1 MSAPVAVRRRWGLRA
16 RLIALVLAV
25 AAVAL
30 IAVDVILPLNVRSAL
45 ITDRDRSLT
54 SVINSLPRG
63 MTVTA
68 ANLSQLTNSSPLRDE
83 IGWSVVSVEGTATVV
98 RWPARDPSGNPAV
111 GATPSYS
118 EPVTVKDASGGSDQ
132 YRILAVPLKDV
143 GGQFSGFLVAW
154 SPMDDIV
161 ATVRQLTFLEILITI
176 GLLVLLGFAASLIIR
191 RELKPLETM
200 ANTADDIADGDLG
213 RRVSTGD
220 PGTEIGRLGTAF
232 NGMLDGIGGLLDEQ
246 QRNESRLRQF
256 VADASHEL
264 RTPVAAVRGY
274 SELYKAGMLPND
286 AAVAK
291 AMDRMGFEA
300 RRMGGLVEDLL
311 TLIKADAEQPREHEP
326 VDLAPLLLGVVDDAA
341 VIDSSRTWRLVGAT
355 RSTVVVGDRLRLH
368 QLFANLLSNVR
379 THTPPGTTATVSVLP
394 GQDEIAVTV
403 TDNGPGV
410 SPEAL
415 PRLFDR
421 FFREDESRS
430 RENGGSGLGLSI
442 VAAIVRSHGGRILA
456 ANAPGGGLNM
466 TVVLPRPVG
475 TAAVVGKPSDS
486 LVGVTTGPIDLS
498 SLATV
503 LPAGPAMAADDRPD
517 GATTARKNA
526 ETWSPPVHTAET

>member
-1 MSAPVAVRRRWGLRA
+1 MSAPVMARRRWGLRA

-25 AAVAL
+25 SAIGL
-30 IAVDVILPLNVRSAL
+30 IAVDVVLPLNVRSAL
-45 ITDRDRSLT
+45 IADRDRTLT
-54 SVINSLPRG
+54 SVISKLPQVFRLNS
-63 MTVTA
+63 MTLAEVTKS
-68 ANLSQLTNSSPLRDE
+68 NPLAGE
-83 IGWSVVSVEGTATVV
+83 IGWSQVSLAGVANVVVH
-98 RWPARDPSGNPAV
+98 PARDASNSDNPRIGIPTANV
-111 GATPSYS
+111 AATVP
-118 EPVTVKDASGGSDQ
+118 DGSGGPDH
-132 YRILAVPLKDV
+132 YRILAFKTYDV
-143 GGQFSGFLVAW
+143 TNQPTGYLVAW
-154 SPMDDIV
+154 SPLDDISE
-161 ATVRQLTFLEILITI
+161 TLRQLILLELLVTI
-176 GLLVLLGFAASLIIR
+176 GLLMLLGFSASLVIR
-191 RELKPLETM
+191 RELRPLETM
-200 ANTADDIADGDLG
+200 ANTADDIADGDLE
-213 RRVSTGD
+213 RRVTTGD
-220 PGTEIGRLGTAF
+220 PSTEIGRLGTAF

-246 QRNESRLRQF
+246 QRNETRLRQF

-274 SELYKAGMLPND
+274 SELYKAGMLPDD

-341 VIDSSRTWRLVGAT
+341 VIDSTRTWRLVGAT

-394 GQDEIAVTV
+394 GQDEVAVTV
-403 TDNGPGV
+403 TDDGPGV

-456 ANAPGGGLNM
+456 ANAPGGGLTM

-475 TAAVVGKPSDS
+475 TAAVVGKPSDA

-498 SLATV
+498 ALKTPARADGGVTADGHPGDSSAT
-503 LPAGPAMAADDRPD
+503 
-517 GATTARKNA
+517 RKDA
-526 ETWSPPVHTAET
+526 ETAS